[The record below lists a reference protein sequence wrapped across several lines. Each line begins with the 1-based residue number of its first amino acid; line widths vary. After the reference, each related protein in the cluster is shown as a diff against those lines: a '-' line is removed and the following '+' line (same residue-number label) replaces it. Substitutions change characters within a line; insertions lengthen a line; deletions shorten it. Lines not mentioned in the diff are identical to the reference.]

1 MDLSGA
7 VKASRKGKKEM
18 VMSSKYIVC
27 FLCIVRNFKAL
38 VDNVHD
44 MCYINNV
51 SC

>member
-1 MDLSGA
+1 MDLSGT
-7 VKASRKGKKEM
+7 VKDARKAKMEM
-18 VMSSKYIVC
+18 VMSSKCFVC
-27 FLCIVRNFKAL
+27 FLCIVRNFNAL